1 MRTSA
6 RGPAGHTLP
15 GASDQDHQ
23 GATVSTPTVTER
35 IVTLEPT
42 TRDDF
47 ADSPGT
53 AIIPI
58 TRPAY
63 RFIPEALR
71 EPTR

>member
-1 MRTSA
+1 
-6 RGPAGHTLP
+6 LP

-35 IVTLEPT
+35 IVALEPT

-47 ADSPGT
+47 ADSPAT
-53 AIIPI
+53 AIAPVI
-58 TRPAY
+58 RQAH

-71 EPTR
+71 EPAR

>member
-6 RGPAGHTLP
+6 RGPAGHTLL

-35 IVTLEPT
+35 IVTLQPT

-47 ADSPGT
+47 ADSPAT
-53 AIIPI
+53 AIAPVI
-58 TRPAY
+58 RPAH

-71 EPTR
+71 EPSR